1 MIKKYKRWRTKRQM
15 RSADILLWK
24 IDNFMKEQ
32 KWPAYK
38 RKQFWH
44 SFIKSPRL
52 RAEIFRDILKVL
64 Q

>member
-1 MIKKYKRWRTKRQM
+1 MIKKFKKLWFKWQLRRGLL
-15 RSADILLWK
+15 LLWK
-24 IDNFMKEQ
+24 IDNYMKVR

-44 SFIKSPRL
+44 DFIKSPKSRS
-52 RAEIFRDILKVL
+52 EIFGWALKEL